1 MTTDSKI
8 HPLQKF
14 RTGNV
19 HRSQINEAPYNPR
32 TITDEHR
39 KTLGNNLETRG
50 LLETLVWNE
59 ATGNLVS
66 GHQRLAKMD
75 AYHQKKF
82 KNLDYELSMAIVN
95 LTPQEEVEQNIF
107 FNNHRAMG
115 VFDDDKLFQI
125 INEMPDF
132 DPVSA
137 GMNDE
142 DIAFFGIT
150 QDLEGL
156 DNVAVNEC
164 IQQFEDIKQQKSDA
178 ITPEVKEA
186 RKAEVK
192 AAKSEQKNNEV
203 DTIVTITFSN
213 QADKRA
219 FMQLIGEHEQ
229 GLYIKG
235 EPFVQKF
242 FNLWPT
248 PKTY

>member
-14 RTGNV
+14 RVENV
-19 HRSQINEAPYNPR
+19 HRSKINEAPYNPR
-32 TITDEHR
+32 TMSDEHR
-39 KTLGNNLETRG
+39 KTLGTNLETRG

-82 KNLDYELSMAIVN
+82 KNLDYELSMAVVH
-95 LTPQEEVEQNIF
+95 LTHQEEVEQNIF

-115 VFDDDKLFQI
+115 IFDDDKLFNI

-132 DPVSA
+132 DPIAA
-137 GMNDE
+137 GMNQE
-142 DIAFFGIT
+142 DIDFFGIT
-150 QDLEGL
+150 KDLDNL
-156 DNVAVNEC
+156 DNVAVEET
-164 IQQFEDIKQQKSDA
+164 IRQFEEIKQAKQDA
-178 ITPEVKEA
+178 IPPEVKEA

-192 AAKSEQKNNEV
+192 AAKTEQKNNEV

-213 QADKRA
+213 QSDKRA
-219 FMQLIGEHEQ
+219 FMRMIGEHEQ

-235 EPFVQKF
+235 EPFVEKY
-242 FNLWPT
+242 FNQ
-248 PKTY
+248 